1 MAKIDVFLKKAYEIR
16 ASDFHLAA
24 GNPPMFRKHGRLK
37 RIKYQE
43 LTSEMNKALIYEI
56 LTPEQRN
63 TFEETYELDFCYEIE
78 GVARF
83 RGNVL
88 YQRKGI
94 DASFR
99 VVPLKIPTLD
109 ELALPPVVKKVLDQH
124 QGLILVTGATGHGK
138 STTLAAMLDVI
149 YEKRAH
155 HVITVEDPIEFVHPI
170 KKAVINQRQ
179 IGRDTLSYANAL
191 RGALRENPD
200 VIIVGELRDP
210 ETISL
215 AMTAA
220 ETGHLVL
227 GTMSTSSAHK
237 TVDRITDSYPSSEQN
252 QIRTMLADSLKGV
265 VTQRLIPNSK
275 EDGLVL
281 ATEILI
287 GTLPMSNLI
296 RDSKTF
302 QIPSMM
308 QTGKADGMRPM
319 DDSIV
324 EVLEKGIISLDQAL
338 ENIANKKCLARFM
351 TAKDSTPEKE
361 ASGAG

>member
-1 MAKIDVFLKKAYEIR
+1 MPKIDAFLRKAQEIK
-16 ASDFHLAA
+16 ASDLHLAT
-24 GNPPMFRKHGRLK
+24 GNPPMLRQYGRLK
-37 RIKYQE
+37 KIKFQE
-43 LTSEMNKALIYEI
+43 LTLEDNRALIYEI

-63 TFEETYELDFCYEIE
+63 SFERDFELDFCYEIE

-99 VVPLKIPTLD
+99 IVPFEIPSL
-109 ELALPPVVKKVLDQH
+109 EKSGLPPVVKKILDHH
-124 QGLILVTGATGHGK
+124 QGLILVTGPTGHGK
-138 STTLAAMLDVI
+138 STTLAAMVALINESRTV
-149 YEKRAH
+149 
-155 HVITVEDPIEFVHPI
+155 HVLTIEDPIEFVHPI
-170 KKAVINQRQ
+170 EKGVVNQRE

-191 RGALRENPD
+191 KAALREDPD
-200 VIIVGELRDP
+200 VIMVGELRDP

-215 AMTAA
+215 AITAA

-237 TVDRITDSYPSSEQN
+237 TVDRIIDSYPAGEQN

-265 VTQRLIPNSK
+265 ITQRLIPNAQK
-275 EDGLVL
+275 DGLVL

-287 GTLPMSNLI
+287 CTMPMSNLI

-308 QTGKADGMRPM
+308 QTGKAQGMRLM

-324 EVLEKGIISLDQAL
+324 ELLQGKKISLDMAMA
-338 ENIANKKCLARFM
+338 NIAQEKRLAGFM
-351 TAKDSTPEKE
+351 TAKNTTSAT
-361 ASGAG
+361 